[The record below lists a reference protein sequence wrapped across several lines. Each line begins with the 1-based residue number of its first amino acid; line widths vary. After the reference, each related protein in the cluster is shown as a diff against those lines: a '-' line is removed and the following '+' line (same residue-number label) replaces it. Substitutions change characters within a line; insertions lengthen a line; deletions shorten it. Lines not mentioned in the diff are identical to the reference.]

1 MIKKHKNR
9 LKNSIQNL
17 LSNTQS
23 QIINTITQS
32 IINITHNIVQQQI
45 ATVSSSNESKNE
57 LSGSNIYIGSGATF
71 SIEQQNNLKSTVEA
85 ILKISIS
92 NELILKLSSQIKEDV
107 AATLSQNAELSNK
120 IAASSALLK
129 AQQNSGEFN
138 NALNKAKDSI
148 NTLVSNL
155 TRREDNTIIKNKIL
169 NSINL
174 SNESTATIQD
184 YVSTLINENISQK
197 TLNNCVQN
205 NTLLNLSN
213 LNQIIVQGAGSSF
226 EIIQGNI
233 LESFYNCVISTL
245 ITSEDLQMISS
256 DVLTNASFAANQGAS
271 TSVDLTADKTNN
283 DTNTSKSFVDSLGA
297 GLVIALVIIVI
308 IIIII
313 IK

>member
-1 MIKKHKNR
+1 
-9 LKNSIQNL
+9 
-17 LSNTQS
+17 
-23 QIINTITQS
+23 
-32 IINITHNIVQQQI
+32 
-45 ATVSSSNESKNE
+45 
-57 LSGSNIYIGSGATF
+57 
-71 SIEQQNNLKSTVEA
+71 
-85 ILKISIS
+85 
-92 NELILKLSSQIKEDV
+92 
-107 AATLSQNAELSNK
+107 
-120 IAASSALLK
+120 
-129 AQQNSGEFN
+129 
-138 NALNKAKDSI
+138 
-148 NTLVSNL
+148 
-155 TRREDNTIIKNKIL
+155 
-169 NSINL
+169 
-174 SNESTATIQD
+174 
-184 YVSTLINENISQK
+184 
-197 TLNNCVQN
+197 
-205 NTLLNLSN
+205 LSN